1 MQRKRPVIVR
11 VEFYNFLSYYLF
23 TVNACLAFAAQ
34 QLDHAELLAST
45 ALSSINP
52 SVEKK
57 LFEEISFSKRMI
69 KNTSEE
75 IKCIRA
81 KLQRER
87 ESCKKKE
94 YEDFITI
101 KAED

>member
-69 KNTSEE
+69 KNTSED
-75 IKCIRA
+75 IKRISGQ
-81 KLQRER
+81 LQLNRKY
-87 ESCKKKE
+87 CKKKE
-94 YEDFITI
+94 YEECI
-101 KAED
+101 KIKTED